1 MLVLDLSEEINKVI
15 NKIFTYLNGNLNLK
29 NDLEEYYKATGISKD
44 NKRQFNNYTLNY
56 LFERRFG
63 KEKKSVFDYAL
74 KDIKDLKD
82 DERNLIEAMKNSVDG
97 IFEVRKITQ
106 DKFELFNITNEKTYL
121 VKPMAKMKM
130 FRNLSVGHFV
140 MARLLFINNE
150 YLLYHITDHIT
161 YANRIMAFQ
170 IAISRLVN
178 DPSLFYFDNPE
189 KLEEI
194 KASSEN
200 LASKFFDMFGAKYVI
215 TSNKSAD
222 KLIEMINDYAEG
234 GKKPSE
240 DKVQKAISPY
250 KNDKYFDVKELAQDK
265 NILVSA
271 KKGFSSQDK
280 KYNVALVSDAKT
292 GLQVI
297 PFMDIFFEIFES
309 DNYKKISN
317 YKECVEKFVTEKQI
331 SPLVL
336 EIAQEKYPDTFMQ
349 RVNEILGTEYKSLN
363 DILEKYKRY
372 YIENPYTSSTLT
384 LYSSYAFKRLLDVTD
399 VNEEE
404 KNKMQKVGRNDLC
417 PCGSGLKYK
426 KCCGKAVQI

>member
-1 MLVLDLSEEINKVI
+1 MLVLDLSEQINEVI
-15 NKIFTYLNGNLNLK
+15 NKIFKYLNGNLNLK

-44 NKRQFNNYTLNY
+44 NQRQFNNYTLNY
-56 LFERRFG
+56 LFERRYG
-63 KEKKSVFDYAL
+63 NDKKSVFDYAL
-74 KDIKDLKD
+74 KDMNDLKD
-82 DERNLIEAMKNSVDG
+82 DEIKLINAMKTSVDG

-106 DKFELFNITNEKTYL
+106 DKFELFNITNEKLYT
-121 VKPMAKMKM
+121 VKPMAKMTM

-140 MARLLFINNE
+140 MARLLFVDDV
-150 YLLYHITDHIT
+150 YYLYHITDHIN

-178 DPSLFYFDNPE
+178 EPSLFYYDNPE

-194 KASSEN
+194 KASSEK
-200 LASKFFDMFGAKYVI
+200 LASKFLDMFGDRYVI

-222 KLIEMINDYAEG
+222 KLIEMLNDYAEG
-234 GKKPSE
+234 GKKPAE
-240 DKVQKAISPY
+240 EKIQKAIAPY

-280 KYNVALVSDAKT
+280 KYNVAIVSDAKT
-292 GLQVI
+292 GLQVV
-297 PFMDIFFEIFES
+297 PFMDIFFEIFSS
-309 DNYKKISN
+309 DDYKKISD
-317 YKECVEKFVTEKQI
+317 YKTCVENFVTKKQI

-336 EIAQEKYPDTFMQ
+336 EIAYEKYPETFIK
-349 RVNEILGTEYKSLN
+349 RVNEILETDFKSL
-363 DILEKYKRY
+363 DEILQKYKRY
-372 YIENPYTSSTLT
+372 YLENPYTSSTLT

-399 VNEEE
+399 VREEE

-426 KCCGKAVQI
+426 KCCGKEVQI